1 MERSENV
8 VDSYV
13 ENRYFECGCLFFKFA
28 KTKCDQTGNN
38 YDQLWHFYETTSN
51 PETFP
56 ILDIAPYL
64 FTNIDIMI
72 YGLEA
77 TQ

>member
-1 MERSENV
+1 MESEVNEFAHSFLILEWNLMERSENV

-38 YDQLWHFYETTSN
+38 YDQL
-51 PETFP
+51 
-56 ILDIAPYL
+56 
-64 FTNIDIMI
+64 
-72 YGLEA
+72 
-77 TQ
+77 